1 VGSLIQELHA
11 RPACACMPAPAFYS
25 KLRRMKRTHY
35 VSELRPAMA
44 GQQVV
49 LQGWVNRVRDFPEQY
64 FVILRDRSG
73 IAQITVE
80 SGNPAYSVAAELR
93 GEYVI
98 EVTGTV
104 RERGEGQRTEAYPT
118 GGVEVI
124 PSELKILN
132 RATTPAFQVDGSPIT
147 ASEDIRLKY
156 RYLDLRRKEM
166 QDVLRLRSRV
176 QAEITRYLDLQ
187 GFVNVETP
195 LLTRSTPEGARDFL
209 VPSRLSHGEFYAL
222 PQSPQLFKQLLMIA
236 GLDRYYQ
243 FARCFRDED
252 LRADRQPD
260 FTQLDMEMS
269 FVEQDD
275 VLELNEGLLRHVVQE
290 VLDYELPSPFP
301 RISYHEAMDRYGSD
315 KPDLRFAHA
324 FSEVSDLFKGGE
336 FKAFADAAAVKVM
349 VAPDLTRK
357 QIDELERVA
366 RQNGARGLAWAK
378 YGPDGFSGGVS
389 KFLTDAAAELITR
402 TQVQHGQTL
411 LFSAGDWRPAAE
423 ALGAVRIALRDLFD
437 LAAGGPKF
445 HISWVTEFPQLDW
458 VPGEGD
464 PETGRWT
471 FMHHPFTAPHPDDIA
486 LFGTPRQGEIRA
498 QAYDLVLNGFEVGGG
513 SIRIH
518 QPDVQA
524 KMFAAIGFNEAAAR
538 DKFGFFLDAL
548 ESGTPPHGGVAWGF
562 DRLIMLLSGASNIRE
577 VIAFP
582 KNNRGLDLMALAPSA
597 VDDAQL
603 AEVGVQVRV
612 ELPE

>member
-1 VGSLIQELHA
+1 
-11 RPACACMPAPAFYS
+11 
-25 KLRRMKRTHY
+25 MKRTHY
-35 VSELRPAMA
+35 VSELRPEHA

-64 FVILRDRSG
+64 FVILRDRTG
-73 IAQITVE
+73 IAQITVD
-80 SGNPAYSVAAELR
+80 SDNPAYAVAGELR
-93 GEYVI
+93 GEYVV

-104 RERGEGQRTEAYPT
+104 RERGEAQRTDQYPT

-124 PSELKILN
+124 PTELRILN
-132 RATTPAFQVDGSPIT
+132 RATTPAFQVDGSPVT
-147 ASEDIRLKY
+147 VSEDIRLKF
-156 RYLDLRRKEM
+156 RYLDLRRKDM

-195 LLTRSTPEGARDFL
+195 MLTRSTPEGARDFL
-209 VPSRLSHGEFYAL
+209 VPSRLSQGEFYAL

-269 FVEQDD
+269 FVELDD
-275 VLELNEGLLRHVVQE
+275 VLNLNEGLLRHVFRE
-290 VLDYELPSPFP
+290 VMGEELPTPFP

-315 KPDLRFAHA
+315 KPDLRFGHA
-324 FSEVSDLFKGGE
+324 FTDVTDLFRGGA
-336 FKAFADAAAVKVM
+336 FQAFADAGAVKVM

-366 RQNGARGLAWAK
+366 KQNGAKGLAWAK
-378 YGPDGFSGGVS
+378 RGPDGFTGGVS
-389 KFLTDAAAELITR
+389 KFLTDAAAELTAR
-402 TQVQHGQTL
+402 TGVQDGQTL
-411 LFSAGDWRPAAE
+411 LFSAGDWRPAVE
-423 ALGAVRIALRDLFD
+423 ALGAVRNALRDLFD
-437 LAAGGPKF
+437 LASGGPRF
-445 HISWVTEFPQLDW
+445 HISWVTDFPQLDQ
-458 VPGEGD
+458 D
-464 PETGRWT
+464 PDTGTWT
-471 FMHHPFTAPHPDDIA
+471 YMHHPFTAPHPDDLA

-524 KMFAAIGFNEAAAR
+524 KMFAAIGFDEAAAR
-538 DKFGFFLDAL
+538 AKFGFFMDAL
-548 ESGTPPHGGVAWGF
+548 ESGTPPHGGIAWGF
-562 DRLIMLLSGASNIRE
+562 DRLIMLMSGASNIRE

-582 KNNRGLDLMALAPSA
+582 KNNRGVDLMALAPST

-603 AEVGVQVRV
+603 AEVGVQVR
-612 ELPE
+612 LPAE

>member
-1 VGSLIQELHA
+1 
-11 RPACACMPAPAFYS
+11 
-25 KLRRMKRTHY
+25 MKRTHY
-35 VSELRPAMA
+35 VSELRPEHA
-44 GQQVV
+44 GQHVT

-73 IAQITVE
+73 IAQVTVE
-80 SGNPAYSVAAELR
+80 AGNPAYALAGELR
-93 GEYVI
+93 GEYVV

-104 RERGEGQRTEAYPT
+104 RERGEGQRTDAYAT

-156 RYLDLRRKEM
+156 RYLDLRRREM

-176 QAEITRYLDLQ
+176 QAEITRYLDDQ

-195 LLTRSTPEGARDFL
+195 MLTRSTPEGARDFL
-209 VPSRLSHGEFYAL
+209 VPSRLSQGEFYAL

-260 FTQLDMEMS
+260 FTQLDLEMS

-275 VLELNEGLLRHVVQE
+275 VLELNEGLLRHVFKA
-290 VLDYELPSPFP
+290 VLGETLPTPFP
-301 RISYHEAMDRYGSD
+301 RVSYHEAMDRYGSD
-315 KPDLRFAHA
+315 KPDLRFGHS
-324 FSEVSDLFKGGE
+324 FTEVGDLFRGGG
-336 FKAFADAAAVKVM
+336 FQAFADAHTVKVM
-349 VAPDLTRK
+349 VAPELSRK

-366 RQNGARGLAWAK
+366 KQNGAKGLAWAK
-378 YGPDGFSGGVS
+378 RGPDGFTGGVS
-389 KFLTDAAAELITR
+389 KFLTEAATELTTR
-402 TQVQHGQTL
+402 TGVEEGQTL
-411 LFSAGDWRPAAE
+411 LFSAGEWRPAVE
-423 ALGAVRIALRDLFD
+423 ALGAVRTTLRDLFS
-437 LAAGGPKF
+437 LAVNGPRF
-445 HISWVTEFPQLDW
+445 HISWVTDFPQLDQ
-458 VPGEGD
+458 D
-464 PETGRWT
+464 PETGKWT
-471 FMHHPFTAPHPDDIA
+471 YMHHPFTAPHPDDVA

-513 SIRIH
+513 SVRIH
-518 QPDVQA
+518 QPEVQA
-524 KMFAAIGFNEAAAR
+524 QMFAAIGFDEAAAR
-538 DKFGFFLDAL
+538 AKFGFFLDAL
-548 ESGTPPHGGVAWGF
+548 ESGTPPHGGIAWGF
-562 DRLIMLLSGASNIRE
+562 DRLIMLMSGASNIRE

-582 KNNRGLDLMALAPSA
+582 KNNRGLDLMALAPSP
-597 VDDAQL
+597 VDDVQL

-612 ELPE
+612 TE